1 MLQSSGVVRKVTI
14 TDILLNHPRHQ
25 STVHIDHGIGSSI
38 KHQGEEGMIMPVLPN
53 YGYFFLL
60 VFMIII
66 ITIIL
71 YLSDMPFAL
80 NLSILPI
87 REGGTIS

>member
-1 MLQSSGVVRKVTI
+1 
-14 TDILLNHPRHQ
+14 
-25 STVHIDHGIGSSI
+25 
-38 KHQGEEGMIMPVLPN
+38 MIMPVLPN

-87 REGGTIS
+87 GEGGTIS